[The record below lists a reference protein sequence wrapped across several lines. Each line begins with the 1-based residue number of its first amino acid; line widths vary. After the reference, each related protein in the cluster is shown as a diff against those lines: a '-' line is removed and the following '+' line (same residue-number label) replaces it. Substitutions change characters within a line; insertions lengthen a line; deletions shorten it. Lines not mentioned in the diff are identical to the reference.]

1 MDETLPLFSSRHIQI
16 ILIQREDEDQDIGSS
31 NDKTYAAEKVYDSS
45 EEGKPYII
53 AEFDYGE
60 EGTFTIGDEM
70 KYSKT
75 GSATTVSLVSFRSI
89 VN

>member
-1 MDETLPLFSSRHIQI
+1 MDEKLPLFSSRYIQI
-16 ILIQREDEDQDIGSS
+16 ILIQRKDEDQDIGSS
-31 NDKTYAAEKVYDSS
+31 NDETYAVDKVDKSS

-53 AEFDYGE
+53 AEFGYGE
-60 EGTFTIGDEM
+60 QGTFTIGDET
-70 KYSKT
+70 KT